1 MTRAEKEKARRGRE
15 AIFGDGMQGL
25 RNRRKPK
32 FGIWL
37 LFTLALLLTLI
48 IVPKGGLIPEYHAP
62 GEIASRDIKS
72 PRDLLVEDT
81 PLTRAKQEEA
91 WASVPPVYDY
101 SPNAGRQAVE
111 RIRNGLQLLLEL
123 RNVENPPAQEQ
134 FLPQLESDF
143 GVPLTE
149 AEFHALI
156 DLPLDPQIPRQASEL
171 LAQVFDRP
179 IVANL
184 QVFEA
189 DRRKTILVRDSA
201 TGEELPGGVLERTFG
216 LNEALEQAKALLSSM
231 AGLSPVQHQTLL
243 KLVQQQL
250 RASLVFNE
258 KETERLRQQARDEVK
273 PVLFQVKKGEMIVRE
288 GERVTADQIL
298 KLRAIRESGRD
309 NRSLPTALGLLTC
322 SLLLIY
328 IGYFYAHRNIR
339 KFRPDSRD
347 LLFLAVA
354 MLGLFV
360 LIKISIFI
368 ATALG
373 NTFAYIDSNAYFYAI
388 PFALGAMMV
397 RIVLN
402 AETALLFSVCCA
414 ILVGVLFGNSLPM
427 ALLALTSSLVGAHG
441 VRHCQE
447 RSSIYRAGMWVGLAN
462 AALLIGIHFLAGR
475 GFELELVWKICF
487 GLFGGL
493 LCTVFVTGTIPL
505 VESIFKYTTDI
516 KLLELANMNSPVLRQ
531 LMVEAPGT
539 YHHSILVGNLVEAAA
554 ESIHANPLL
563 ARVAAY
569 YHDIGK
575 IKKPLYFIEN
585 GGRQRN
591 KHDKLAPSMSALILM
606 SHMKEGVEMA
616 KEHKL
621 GPELIDIIQQHH
633 GTSLI
638 KFFYDRAKSQTE
650 AGMPQPDE
658 RDYRYPGPK
667 PQTREAALIMLADAI
682 EAASRTLQDPTP
694 ARIQGMVQKLI
705 NNIFIDGQLDECEL
719 TLKDLHL
726 IAKSFN
732 RVLAGSFH
740 HRVDY
745 PEPVH
750 IVREKMEK
758 EDRDDKEEKEEKPVA
773 AVKDKAK
780 EKVKDK
786 EKAKE
791 KVKDKDED
799 TDREP
804 AAEAKDS
811 EAAATEDSAEDLKR
825 LGIS

>member
-1 MTRAEKEKARRGRE
+1 MTKEELEKARLSRA

-25 RNRRKPK
+25 RNRRRPR
-32 FGIWL
+32 FGVWL
-37 LFTLALLLTLI
+37 LVAVALLLTLI
-48 IVPKGGLIPEYHAP
+48 IVPKGGFIPDYHAP
-62 GEIASRDIKS
+62 GDIASRDIKS
-72 PRDLLVEDT
+72 PRELLVEDT
-81 PLTRAKQEEA
+81 PLTSAKREEA
-91 WASVPPVYDY
+91 WAAVAPVYDY
-101 SPNAGRQAVE
+101 QTTAGRQAVE
-111 RIRNGLQLLLEL
+111 RIRSGLQLLLEL
-123 RNVENPPAQEQ
+123 QNYKVASSQEAESSPEQ
-134 FLPQLESDF
+134 NETLASQDDFLPQLESDF
-143 GVPLTE
+143 GVPLTL
-149 AEFHALI
+149 AEYKALI
-156 DLPLDPQIPRQASEL
+156 ALPLDPQIPHQASEL

-184 QVFEA
+184 QVFTA
-189 DRRKTILVRDSA
+189 DREKAILVRDLAS
-201 TGEELPGGVLERTFG
+201 GEDLPSGVLERTFG
-216 LNEALEQAKALLSSM
+216 LNEALEQAKALLGEM
-231 AGLSPVQHQTLL
+231 PGLSPVQHQTLL

-250 RASLVFNE
+250 RPSLAFNQE
-258 KETERLRQQARDEVK
+258 ETEKRRQQARDEVK

-309 NRSLPTALGLLTC
+309 NRSVPTAMGLLIC
-322 SLLLIY
+322 ILLLIY
-328 IGYFYAHRNIR
+328 VGYFYAYGNIR

-347 LLFLAVA
+347 LLFLALVF
-354 MLGLFV
+354 LSLFI
-360 LIKISIFI
+360 LIKVSIFI
-368 ATALG
+368 ATGLG
-373 NTFAYIDSNAYFYAI
+373 NTFAYIDSSAYFYAI
-388 PFALGAMMV
+388 PFALGAMLV

-414 ILVGVLFGNSLPM
+414 ILVGVLFGNSLFM

-462 AALLIGIHFLAGR
+462 AALLIGIHFMAGR
-475 GFELELVWKICF
+475 SFELLLAWKICF

-493 LCTVFVTGTIPL
+493 LSTVFVTGTIPL
-505 VESIFKYTTDI
+505 VEALFKYTTDI
-516 KLLELANMNSPVLRQ
+516 KLLELANMNSPILRQ

-554 ESIHANPLL
+554 ESINANPLL
-563 ARVAAY
+563 ARVSAY

-591 KHDKLAPSMSALILM
+591 KHDKLAPSMSALILA
-606 SHMKEGVEMA
+606 SHIKDGVELA

-638 KFFYDRAKSQTE
+638 KYFYDRAKSLVE
-650 AGMPQPDE
+650 PGMPQPDE
-658 RDYRYPGPK
+658 RDYRYLGPK

-694 ARIQGMVQKLI
+694 ARVQGMVQKLI

-726 IAKSFN
+726 IARSFN

-750 IVREKMEK
+750 IVREKNERDEH
-758 EDRDDKEEKEEKPVA
+758 EDKVPGA
-773 AVKDKAK
+773 QKAK
-780 EKVKDK
+780 DSNEN
-786 EKAKE
+786 
-791 KVKDKDED
+791 
-799 TDREP
+799 TDREQP
-804 AAEAKDS
+804 EEAKDS
-811 EAAATEDSAEDLKR
+811 EASAAEDSAEDLKR
-825 LGIS
+825 LGIT

>member
-1 MTRAEKEKARRGRE
+1 MTKEEQEKARQGR
-15 AIFGDGMQGL
+15 AVIFGAGMQGL
-25 RNRRKPK
+25 RNRRKRN
-32 FGIWL
+32 FGVWL
-37 LFTLALLLTLI
+37 LFAVALLLTLI
-48 IVPKGGLIPEYHAP
+48 IVPKGGFIPDNHAP

-72 PRDLLVEDT
+72 PRELLVEDK
-81 PLTRAKQEEA
+81 PLTRSKQDEA

-101 SPNAGRQAVE
+101 QSTAGREAVE
-111 RIRNGLQLLLEL
+111 RIRSGLQLLLQL
-123 RNVENPPAQEQ
+123 RNVESLPSQEEL
-134 FLPQLESDF
+134 LPQLESDF
-143 GVPLTE
+143 GVPLTSLE
-149 AEFHALI
+149 YQALI
-156 DLPLDPQIPRQASEL
+156 DLPLDPQIPHLASEL
-171 LAQVFDRP
+171 LAQVFERP

-184 QVFEA
+184 QVFNA
-189 DRRKTILVRDSA
+189 DRKKAILVRDISS
-201 TGEELPGGVLERTFG
+201 GEELPSGVLERTFG
-216 LNEALEQAKALLSSM
+216 LNEALELGKSLLAEM
-231 AGLSPVQHQTLL
+231 PGLSPVQHQTLL

-250 RASLVFNE
+250 RPSLSYNE
-258 KETERLRQQARDEVK
+258 EETGQRRLQARDEVK

-298 KLRAIRESGRD
+298 KLRAIRDSGRD
-309 NRSLPTALGLLTC
+309 NRSLPTAFGLLVC
-322 SLLLIY
+322 ILLLIY
-328 IGYFYAHRNIR
+328 IGFYYAQDNIR

-347 LLFLAVA
+347 LLFLALVFLA
-354 MLGLFV
+354 LFV
-360 LIKISIFI
+360 LIKVSIFI

-373 NTFAYIDSNAYFYAI
+373 NTFAYIDSSAYYYAI
-388 PFALGAMMV
+388 PFALGAMLV

-402 AETALLFSVCCA
+402 AETALLFAVCCA

-447 RSSIYRAGMWVGLAN
+447 RSNIYRAGMWVGLAN
-462 AALLIGIHFLAGR
+462 AAVLIGIHFLAGR
-475 GFELELVWKICF
+475 SFELQLAWKVCF

-493 LCTVFVTGTIPL
+493 LSTVFVTGTIPL
-505 VESIFKYTTDI
+505 VEAIFKYTTDI

-554 ESIHANPLL
+554 ESINANPLL
-563 ARVAAY
+563 ARVSAY

-606 SHMKEGVEMA
+606 SHLKEGVELA

-638 KFFYDRAKSQTE
+638 KFFYDRAKSQTD
-650 AGMPQPDE
+650 ADMPQPDE

-732 RVLAGSFH
+732 RVLAGSFL

-750 IVREKMEK
+750 IVREKVG
-758 EDRDDKEEKEEKPVA
+758 KEEAVTRDVTEEEEN
-773 AVKDKAK
+773 
-780 EKVKDK
+780 EKH
-786 EKAKE
+786 A
-791 KVKDKDED
+791 D
-799 TDREP
+799 TDRES
-804 AAEAKDS
+804 AEEAKDP
-811 EAAATEDSAEDLKR
+811 EAAPAEDSAEDLKR

>member
-1 MTRAEKEKARRGRE
+1 MTKEEQEKARRGR
-15 AIFGDGMQGL
+15 AVIFGDGVQGL
-25 RNRRKPK
+25 RNRRKPRL
-32 FGIWL
+32 GAWL
-37 LFTLALLLTLI
+37 LFAVALLLTLI
-48 IVPKGGLIPEYHAP
+48 IVPKGGFIPDYHAP

-81 PLTRAKQEEA
+81 PLTQAKRDEA
-91 WASVPPVYDY
+91 WVAVPPVYDY
-101 SPNAGRQAVE
+101 QVPAGRQAVE
-111 RIRNGLQLLLEL
+111 RIRSGLQLLLQL
-123 RNVENPPAQEQ
+123 RNVENPPTQEE

-143 GVPLTE
+143 GVPLTLVE
-149 AEFHALI
+149 YQALI
-156 DLPLDPQIPRQASEL
+156 DLPLDPQIPHQASEL
-171 LAQVFDRP
+171 LGQVFERP

-184 QVFEA
+184 QVFNA
-189 DRRKTILVRDSA
+189 DRKKKILVRELAS
-201 TGEELPGGVLERTFG
+201 GEELPNGVLERTFG
-216 LNEALEQAKALLSSM
+216 LSEALEQAKALLSEM
-231 AGLSPVQHQTLL
+231 PGLSPVQGQTLL

-250 RASLVFNE
+250 RPSLSYSQE
-258 KETERLRQQARDEVK
+258 ETDLRRQQARDEVK
-273 PVLFQVKKGEMIVRE
+273 PVLFQIKKGEMVVRE

-298 KLRAIRESGRD
+298 KLRSIRSSGRD

-322 SLLLIY
+322 ALLLIY
-328 IGYFYAHRNIR
+328 IGFYYAQANIR

-347 LLFLAVA
+347 LLFLALVFLSQF
-354 MLGLFV
+354 M

-373 NTFAYIDSNAYFYAI
+373 NTFAYIDSSTYYYAI
-388 PFALGAMMV
+388 PFALGAMLV

-402 AETALLFSVCCA
+402 AETALLFSVCSA
-414 ILVGVLFGNSLPM
+414 IFIGVLFGNSLPM

-462 AALLIGIHFLAGR
+462 AAVLIGIHLLAGR
-475 GFELELVWKICF
+475 SFELQLAWKLCF

-493 LCTVFVTGTIPL
+493 LSTVFVTGTIPL
-505 VESIFKYTTDI
+505 VEAIFKYTTDI
-516 KLLELANMNSPVLRQ
+516 KLLELANMNSPILRQ

-539 YHHSILVGNLVEAAA
+539 YHHSILVGNLVEGAA
-554 ESIHANPLL
+554 EAINANPLL
-563 ARVAAY
+563 ARVSAY

-585 GGRQRN
+585 GGHQRN

-606 SHMKEGVEMA
+606 SHLKDGVELA

-638 KFFYDRAKSQTE
+638 KFFYDRAKSQTG
-650 AGMPQPDE
+650 ADMPQPDA

-682 EAASRTLQDPTP
+682 EAASRTLHDPTP

-705 NNIFIDGQLDECEL
+705 NNVFIDGQLDECDL
-719 TLKDLHL
+719 TLKNLHM

-750 IVREKMEK
+750 IVREKV
-758 EDRDDKEEKEEKPVA
+758 EKEERR
-773 AVKDKAK
+773 DKEVVTEEVK
-780 EKVKDK
+780 EKHENSDRQPPEETKDP
-786 EKAKE
+786 EA
-791 KVKDKDED
+791 
-799 TDREP
+799 P
-804 AAEAKDS
+804 AA
-811 EAAATEDSAEDLKR
+811 EDSAEDLKR

>member
-1 MTRAEKEKARRGRE
+1 MTKEELEKARQSRA
-15 AIFGDGMQGL
+15 AIFGDGVQGL
-25 RNRRKPK
+25 RNRQKPRL
-32 FGIWL
+32 GAWL
-37 LFTLALLLTLI
+37 LFAVALLLTLI
-48 IVPKGGLIPEYHAP
+48 IVPKGGLIPDFHAP

-72 PRDLLVEDT
+72 PRELLVEDV
-81 PLTRAKQEEA
+81 PLTRAKQDEA
-91 WASVPPVYDY
+91 WSSVPPVYDY
-101 SPNAGRQAVE
+101 QTTAGRQAVE
-111 RIRNGLQLLLEL
+111 RIRSGLQLLLQL
-123 RNVENPPAQEQ
+123 QNVENPPNQEE

-143 GVPLTE
+143 GVPLTL
-149 AEFHALI
+149 AEYQALI
-156 DLPLDPQIPRQASEL
+156 ELPLDPQIPHQATEL

-184 QVFEA
+184 QVFNA
-189 DRRKTILVRDSA
+189 DLKKAILVRDLAS
-201 TGEELPGGVLERTFG
+201 GEELPSGVLERTFG
-216 LNEALEQAKALLSSM
+216 LNEALEQAKALLSNM
-231 AGLSPVQHQTLL
+231 PGLSPVQHQTLL

-250 RASLVFNE
+250 RPSLAFNQD
-258 KETERLRQQARDEVK
+258 ETELRRQKARDEVK
-273 PVLFQVKKGEMIVRE
+273 PVLFQVKRGEMVVRE
-288 GERVTADQIL
+288 GERVTMDQIL
-298 KLRAIRESGRD
+298 KLRAIRDSGLD
-309 NRSLPTALGLLTC
+309 NRGLPTALGLLVC
-322 SLLLIY
+322 ILLLIY
-328 IGYFYAHRNIR
+328 IGYYYAAGNIR

-347 LLFLAVA
+347 LLFLALIFLA
-354 MLGLFV
+354 LFV
-360 LIKISIFI
+360 LIKVSIFI

-373 NTFAYIDSNAYFYAI
+373 NTFSYIDSTAYFYAI
-388 PFALGAMMV
+388 PFALGAMLV

-402 AETALLFSVCCA
+402 AETALLFAICCA

-462 AALLIGIHFLAGR
+462 AALLIGIHFLTGR
-475 GFELELVWKICF
+475 SIELQLAWKICF

-493 LCTVFVTGTIPL
+493 LSTVFVTGTIPL
-505 VESIFKYTTDI
+505 IEAIFKYTTDI

-554 ESIHANPLL
+554 ESINANPLL
-563 ARVAAY
+563 ARVSAY

-606 SHMKEGVEMA
+606 SHIKDGVELA
-616 KEHKL
+616 RENKL

-638 KFFYDRAKSQTE
+638 KFFYDRAKSQVE
-650 AGMPQPDE
+650 PGMPEPDE
-658 RDYRYPGPK
+658 RDYRYLGPK

-705 NNIFIDGQLDECEL
+705 NNIFIDGQLDECDL
-719 TLKDLHL
+719 TLKDLHR

-750 IVREKMEK
+750 IVREKAVK
-758 EDRDDKEEKEEKPVA
+758 EVLSDKESA
-773 AVKDKAK
+773 TGKAK
-780 EKVKDK
+780 DNNENS
-786 EKAKE
+786 
-791 KVKDKDED
+791 
-799 TDREP
+799 DREP
-804 AAEAKDS
+804 TEEEKDP
-811 EAAATEDSAEDLKR
+811 EAATKKDSAEDLKR